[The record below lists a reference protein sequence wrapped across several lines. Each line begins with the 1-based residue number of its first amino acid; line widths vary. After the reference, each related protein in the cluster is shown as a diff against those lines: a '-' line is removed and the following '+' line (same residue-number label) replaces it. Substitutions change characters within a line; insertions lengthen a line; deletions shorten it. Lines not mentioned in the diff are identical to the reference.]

1 MWIITSYPWS
11 PCHSA
16 FQRLLSHLTVS
27 HYPFAVKY
35 SSYSQST
42 LGVFRQKLSS
52 LIMSFIL
59 LIVSNL
65 VAQYFHISD
74 SLKCYLYSSTNSCNF
89 LYLAYLKNRLY
100 WNIKQW
106 GKNVGEKMLEKN
118 NIMSLTLESVLESKS
133 GLSCLTILPS
143 VMPIK
148 IMRYKFLKTKIL
160 IKRLPNSGEG
170 LVRLDLSGVQ
180 IHTLQLL
187 SLSNW
192 SQCLQF
198 VHSHRYTAD
207 TPTAIH
213 SWYYCV

>member
-1 MWIITSYPWS
+1 MWIITSYPRS

-16 FQRLLSHLTVS
+16 FQRLLSHLAVS

-35 SSYSQST
+35 SSSSQST
-42 LGVFRQKLSS
+42 LGVFRQKLFSS
-52 LIMSFIL
+52 LIIFFIL
-59 LIVSNL
+59 LIISSL

-89 LYLAYLKNRLY
+89 LYLAYLKNRLF

-106 GKNVGEKMLEKN
+106 EKNVREKN
-118 NIMSLTLESVLESKS
+118 NIVSLTSESVLESNS
-133 GLSCLTILPS
+133 GLSCLTILS
-143 VMPIK
+143 SLMPIK
-148 IMRYKFLKTKIL
+148 IMRCEFFKTKIL
-160 IKRLPNSGEG
+160 IKRLPNSREG
-170 LVRLDLSGVQ
+170 LVKLDLLGVQ

-207 TPTAIH
+207 TPTVIH